1 VHSSRSKGALETL
14 ARVVGLPPRR
24 CAACGWRGLR
34 PRAFYDIRRCS
45 KPELAKV
52 EAPTAPAP
60 QLPPVAPAPVAP
72 ADPNPH
78 HHHHR
83 HHRHRTTAKRKR
95 SATFSAIALA
105 VALGVCAGFMVYSCG
120 GQ

>member
-1 VHSSRSKGALETL
+1 VHSSRSKGAIETL

-45 KPELAKV
+45 KPELAKA
-52 EAPTAPAP
+52 EEPAAAPAP
-60 QLPPVAPAPVAP
+60 QPQPAPIAP
-72 ADPNPH
+72 ADPNP

-105 VALGVCAGFMVYSCG
+105 VGLGICAGFMVYSCG